1 MRDKNSSGVLVPALV
16 MLVVIVACAQQA
28 EKPEPQLS
36 ARDMFRK
43 AAGRLVPAKA
53 AGQPEATKPGGKTAQ
68 PDTSAAKAAAETRA
82 AKRPA
87 TAEPRKPAG
96 PRPVDSG
103 QPQAVAVS
111 YEEPLPLGLR
121 YSLLKQASGGGTTE
135 VDTDTVFHS
144 GDRIRLSIE
153 SNDTAYLYIVHQ
165 GSSGQWKVL
174 FPAAEI
180 GGGNNRVEPGY
191 GYSIPPRHWFA
202 FDEQVGEERL
212 FVLLSRQPEQ
222 DLESLI
228 YQLQGPGK
236 PAKRPRE
243 EKEPLLLAMNIPPI
257 EDSVIDRLRSRVA
270 SRDLVFEKVDE
281 GEAEGEKEKA
291 VYIVNRTGEDEAR
304 VIADIT
310 LKHE

>member
-1 MRDKNSSGVLVPALV
+1 MVPALV
-16 MLVVIVACAQQA
+16 MLVVIIACAQQA

-43 AAGRLVPAKA
+43 AAGRLVPAKTSA
-53 AGQPEATKPGGKTAQ
+53 QPDATKSSGKTAQ
-68 PDTSAAKAAAETRA
+68 PDSSIAKASADSRA

-87 TAEPRKPAG
+87 GSDTRKPAV
-96 PRPVDSG
+96 PRPAASG
-103 QPQAVAVS
+103 EPQAVAVS
-111 YEEPLPLGLR
+111 YDEPLPLGLR
-121 YSLLKQASGGGTTE
+121 YSLLKQAPGGGTAE
-135 VDTDTVFHS
+135 VDSDTVFHS

-228 YQLQGPGK
+228 YQLQDPGK
-236 PAKRPRE
+236 PAKRPKK
-243 EKEPLLLAMNIPPI
+243 EKETLLLAMNMPPI
-257 EDSVIDRLRSRVA
+257 ENSVIDRLRNRVA

-281 GEAEGEKEKA
+281 GKAEGEKEKA
-291 VYIVNRTGEDEAR
+291 IYIVNRTGEDEAR